1 MSELAQ
7 VGTYCP
13 NEACEKYQQV
23 GAGNIIRYGKTRQ
36 GQQRFQ
42 CKVCQRTFNQ
52 QAGTIFYRRRTDTKD
67 IVEALA
73 MLAEG
78 MRISSVARVKGV
90 KADTVLVWLRRAA
103 AHALSIEQAL
113 LEDYRLSACQ
123 IDALWTYVRSKE
135 KKAQ

>member
-13 NEACEKYQQV
+13 NGACEKYQQV

-42 CKVCQRTFNQ
+42 CKACQRTFNQ
-52 QAGTIFYRRRTDTKD
+52 QVGTIFYRRRTDTKD

-78 MRISSVARVKGV
+78 MRISSVARVKG
-90 KADTVLVWLRRAA
+90 
-103 AHALSIEQAL
+103 
-113 LEDYRLSACQ
+113 
-123 IDALWTYVRSKE
+123 
-135 KKAQ
+135 